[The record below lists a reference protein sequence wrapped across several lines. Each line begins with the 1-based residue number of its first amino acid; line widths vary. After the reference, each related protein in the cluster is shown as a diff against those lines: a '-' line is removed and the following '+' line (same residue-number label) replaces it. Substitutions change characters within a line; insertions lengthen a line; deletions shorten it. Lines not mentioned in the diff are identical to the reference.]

1 MRFNNGLLRR
11 RARFLYAAGRAAL
24 CAALSLAAITVR
36 AEDDVAAL
44 LAGRLEQ
51 DSVLKTRA
59 IELRQAELSR
69 SESAVT
75 NGFSVKLN
83 TGSLV
88 FRFDGE
94 GSFEAEPSISLELP
108 AANNAALT
116 VSSPLLSS
124 SGNGVEVSNTAFT
137 LSVDVTGNNRKKRE
151 VELLQAGRAVTEAR
165 RALQKRTL
173 ETEKE
178 FYQALRGLYEQEAA
192 LHTKNETRWTEEL
205 EFTVVRAQGY
215 DESSATFRAA
225 RMELAKA
232 EREALEAERRLRR
245 DIAVFA
251 RDCGRESLDALPESV
266 PAPPSGGPEGGAAD
280 SGGLLSLAAFD
291 RSRYTELEGAEWRRY
306 INTLSRE
313 ADGELGVRLEGGG
326 TLNNTAFQ
334 SGTDGGTHSLN
345 AGLSLSWRG
354 FTLSGGLEF
363 PLGGATQGG
372 GPALK
377 LSLGLD
383 SESLALAPLKKQQ
396 DALAAQKELI
406 EIKNSGRDWGD
417 LLASTERERSD
428 LLWQRGERAEQLE
441 LYSELEADM
450 LIWFGQGVIP
460 ESEYR
465 RAEANREN
473 ARYNCLITDTD
484 MILYQIEIS
493 LYIIME

>member
-1 MRFNNGLLRR
+1 MRFDKGVLRR
-11 RARFLYAAGRAAL
+11 LLFAAFCVAL
-24 CAALSLAAITVR
+24 TLAAVTAR
-36 AEDDVAAL
+36 AEEDIAAL

-51 DSVLKTRA
+51 DSALKTRA
-59 IELRQAELSR
+59 IELRQAELTH
-69 SESAVT
+69 SETTIT

-83 TGSLV
+83 TGALL

-94 GSFEAEPSISLELP
+94 GTFQAEPTITLELP

-116 VSSPLLSS
+116 VSAPLTA
-124 SGNGVEVSNTAFT
+124 GGGAAADTSNTTFT
-137 LSVDVTGNNRKKRE
+137 LSADITGNSRKKRT

-165 RALQKRTL
+165 RALQKRAL
-173 ETEKE
+173 EVEKE

-192 LHTKNETRWTEEL
+192 LYTKNETRWTEEL
-205 EFTVVRAQGY
+205 EFTMVRAQGY
-215 DESSATFRAA
+215 DESSAAYRAA

-232 EREALEAERRLRR
+232 EREAAEAERRLRR

-251 RDCGRESLDALPESV
+251 RDCGRESMDALPRSV
-266 PAPPSGGPEGGAAD
+266 PAPSSGGPEEGAPEG
-280 SGGLLSLAAFD
+280 GGLLSLAGFD
-291 RSRYTELEGAEWRRY
+291 RSRYTELESARWRRY

-345 AGLSLSWRG
+345 AGASLSWRG
-354 FTLSGGLEF
+354 ITLSGGLEF
-363 PLGGATQGG
+363 PLGGGG
-372 GPALK
+372 GSPALK
-377 LSLGLD
+377 LSVGLD
-383 SESLALAPLKKQQ
+383 SETLALAPLKRRQ

-406 EIKNSGRDWGD
+406 EIENSGKTWDD
-417 LLASTERERSD
+417 LLASTDRERSD
-428 LLWQRGERAEQLE
+428 LLWQRRERAEQFE
-441 LYSELEADM
+441 LYGELEADM
-450 LIWFGQGVIP
+450 LIWFEQGVIP

-493 LYIIME
+493 LYLIME

>member
-1 MRFNNGLLRR
+1 MRFDNGLLRR
-11 RARFLYAAGRAAL
+11 FFFAAI
-24 CAALSLAAITVR
+24 CAALSLSTITAY
-36 AEDDVAAL
+36 AEEDIAAL
-44 LAGRLEQ
+44 LTGSLEH

-59 IELRQAELSR
+59 IELRQAELTL

-75 NGFSVKLN
+75 NGFAVKLN
-83 TGSLV
+83 TGTL
-88 FRFDGE
+88 FFGFNGE
-94 GSFEAEPSISLELP
+94 GSFQAEPSITLELP

-116 VSSPLLSS
+116 VNSPLVTR
-124 SGNGVEVSNTAFT
+124 GGDGVGVSDTAFT
-137 LSVDVTGNNRKKRE
+137 LSVDITGNDRKKRT

-165 RALQKRTL
+165 RALQKRAL
-173 ETEKE
+173 EAEKE

-192 LHTKNETRWTEEL
+192 LYTKNETRWTEEL
-205 EFTVVRAQGY
+205 EFMTVRAQGY

-232 EREALEAERRLRR
+232 EREAQEAERRLRR

-251 RDCGRESLDALPESV
+251 RDCGRESLDALPGSV
-266 PAPPSGGPEGGAAD
+266 PAPSSGPPED
-280 SGGLLSLAAFD
+280 GGLLSLAAFD
-291 RSRYTELEGAEWRRY
+291 RYRYTELEGAEWRRY

-326 TLNNTAFQ
+326 TLNNTSFQ
-334 SGTDGGTHSLN
+334 SGTHSLN
-345 AGLSLSWRG
+345 AGVSLSWRG

-363 PLGGATQGG
+363 PLSGGSG

-396 DALAAQKELI
+396 NLLAAQKELI
-406 EIKNSGRDWGD
+406 EIENSGRDWDD
-417 LLASTERERSD
+417 LLASTDRDRSD
-428 LLWQRGERAEQLE
+428 LLWQRRERAEQFE
-441 LYSELEADM
+441 LYVELEADM
-450 LIWFGQGVIP
+450 RGWFEQGVIP

-473 ARYNCLITDTD
+473 ARYNCLITDAD

>member
-1 MRFNNGLLRR
+1 MRCNNRILRCFIS
-11 RARFLYAAGRAAL
+11 AFL
-24 CAALSLAAITVR
+24 CAALTLAAVTAG
-36 AEDDVAAL
+36 AEEDIAAL

-51 DSVLKTRA
+51 DSALKTRA
-59 IELRQAELSR
+59 IELRQAELTH
-69 SESAVT
+69 SETTVT

-83 TGSLV
+83 TGALL

-94 GSFEAEPSISLELP
+94 GTFQAEPTITLELP

-116 VSSPLLSS
+116 VSAPLTV
-124 SGNGVEVSNTAFT
+124 SGGAAADTSNTTFT
-137 LSVDVTGNNRKKRE
+137 LSADITGNSRKKRT

-165 RALQKRTL
+165 RALQKRAL

-232 EREALEAERRLRR
+232 EREAAEAERRLRR

-251 RDCGRESLDALPESV
+251 RDCGRESMDALPRSV
-266 PAPPSGGPEGGAAD
+266 PAPSSGPPEE
-280 SGGLLSLAAFD
+280 GGLLSLAGFD
-291 RSRYTELEGAEWRRY
+291 SSLYTELESARWRRY

-326 TLNNTAFQ
+326 TLDNTSFR
-334 SGTDGGTHSLN
+334 SGTGETGGTHSLN
-345 AGLSLSWRG
+345 AGVSLSWRG
-354 FTLSGGLEF
+354 LTLSGGLEF
-363 PLGGATQGG
+363 PLGGGG
-372 GPALK
+372 GVPALK
-377 LSLGLD
+377 LSVGLD
-383 SESLALAPLKKQQ
+383 SETLALAPLKKQQ
-396 DALAAQKELI
+396 NALAAQKELI
-406 EIKNSGRDWGD
+406 EIENSGKTWDD

-428 LLWQRGERAEQLE
+428 LLWQRKERAEQFE
-441 LYSELEADM
+441 LYGELESDM
-450 LIWFGQGVIP
+450 LIWFEQGVIP